1 MELTRNQNGG
11 QNMLYNYFT
20 EKLLGLQG
28 VLIENIEEI
37 DDTIHIY
44 CKLERKIHKCPV
56 CGNHTDKIHDYREQI
71 IKDIPAFGKFV
82 FIHLKKR
89 RYSCSC
95 GKRFY
100 EKNSFLPRFHRM
112 TNRLVAYVIDKL
124 RCEASFT
131 SVAKE
136 VNLSLPTVIRIFDLV
151 SYSLKELPT
160 ALSIDEFKGNT
171 GKEKYQCILTDP
183 ENYAFESVRKEE
195 QKKFSKSHCRYFKNS
210 RKLLLKRFD
219 DLNDEQKQ
227 QVNIMLYTSPNL
239 CTAHFYKED
248 FLKILD
254 CQDRQSAKK
263 AMSDWINSAYDC
275 GIPRFVKCAKTMQ
288 NWLTGILDSFTTP
301 LTNGFIEG
309 CNNKIKVL
317 KRNAYGYRDFNRFRN
332 RILHMFSLKSA
343 KNNTK
348 QAAV

>member
-95 GKRFY
+95 GKRFC

-112 TNRLVAYVIDKL
+112 TNRLVVYVIDRL

-183 ENYAFESVRKEE
+183 ENKVVLDILPKRTKYCLSKYF
-195 QKKFSKSHCRYFKNS
+195 KKFDKS
-210 RKLLLKRFD
+210 
-219 DLNDEQKQ
+219 E
-227 QVNIMLYTSPNL
+227 
-239 CTAHFYKED
+239 
-248 FLKILD
+248 
-254 CQDRQSAKK
+254 
-263 AMSDWINSAYDC
+263 
-275 GIPRFVKCAKTMQ
+275 
-288 NWLTGILDSFTTP
+288 
-301 LTNGFIEG
+301 
-309 CNNKIKVL
+309 
-317 KRNAYGYRDFNRFRN
+317 
-332 RILHMFSLKSA
+332 
-343 KNNTK
+343 
-348 QAAV
+348 

>member
-1 MELTRNQNGG
+1 
-11 QNMLYNYFT
+11 MLYNYFT

-44 CKLERKIHKCPV
+44 CKLEQKIHKCPV

-183 ENYAFESVRKEE
+183 ENKVVLDILPKRTKYCL
-195 QKKFSKSHCRYFKNS
+195 SKYFK
-210 RKLLLKRFD
+210 
-219 DLNDEQKQ
+219 
-227 QVNIMLYTSPNL
+227 
-239 CTAHFYKED
+239 
-248 FLKILD
+248 
-254 CQDRQSAKK
+254 
-263 AMSDWINSAYDC
+263 
-275 GIPRFVKCAKTMQ
+275 
-288 NWLTGILDSFTTP
+288 
-301 LTNGFIEG
+301 
-309 CNNKIKVL
+309 
-317 KRNAYGYRDFNRFRN
+317 
-332 RILHMFSLKSA
+332 
-343 KNNTK
+343 
-348 QAAV
+348 